1 MKPNKGKAVPWLTVD
16 NPNPAETVTLKSVI
30 DSNGNEYFEKDIIPK
45 GTILK
50 GYVLNLP
57 CPYKAL
63 EEIIEF
69 EKNTDPVAV
78 EIKKMRVEFE
88 ESLGY

>member
-1 MKPNKGKAVPWLTVD
+1 MDTLPWLTVD
-16 NPNPAETVTLKSVI
+16 NPNPAEAVTLKSVI
-30 DSNGNEYFEKDIIPK
+30 DANGNEYSGKDIIPK

-50 GYVLNLP
+50 AYTVNFP

-63 EEIIEF
+63 KEVIEF
-69 EKNTDPVAV
+69 EKSTDPVAV
-78 EIKKMRVEFE
+78 EFKKMRAEFE

>member
-1 MKPNKGKAVPWLTVD
+1 MDALPLFTVD
-16 NPNPAETVTLKSVI
+16 NPNLVETVTLKSVI
-30 DSNGNEYFEKDIIPK
+30 DSKGNEYFEKDIIPK

-57 CPYKAL
+57 CPYKA
-63 EEIIEF
+63 EKEVIEF
-69 EKNTDPVAV
+69 EKSTDPIAM
-78 EIKKMRVEFE
+78 EFKKMRAELE